1 MLNQQ
6 NNRTFQFSTTN
17 ILEAILRLFPSQW
30 TINDEGS
37 SFFRTVY
44 TSVSFSARLDVQFH
58 AVATFFLWNE
68 NKNRLLLPRLQK
80 TSKAEENDSSK
91 KLLWVRLSTCC
102 PTMHSDSIKS
112 SHFCISP
119 GLVR

>member
-91 KLLWVRLSTCC
+91 NYFGSDCQLVVQRCTAIRSSLRIFAFLL
-102 PTMHSDSIKS
+102 D
-112 SHFCISP
+112 
-119 GLVR
+119 